1 MPQAEI
7 RVFRDQ
13 DGTCPLQ
20 EWLDGL
26 RRRQPKAYAKCLAR
40 ILDLAREGNELRRPL
55 ADYLRDGIRE
65 LRIRS
70 GRTNYRIL
78 YAFVGKQIA
87 LLTHGLTKQAEIP
100 DADIELAMECLELA
114 RRNPVQFTSEFEV

>member
-7 RVFRDQ
+7 RVFRDA
-13 DGTCPLQ
+13 GGGCPLQ
-20 EWLDGL
+20 EWLHKL

-70 GRTNYRIL
+70 GRTNLRIL
-78 YAFVGKQIA
+78 YGFVGKQIA
-87 LLTHGLTKQAEIP
+87 LLTHGLTMQAEVP
-100 DADIELAMECLELA
+100 DADIEFAIECFELA
-114 RRNPVQFTSEFEV
+114 RRNPDRFTSEFEV